1 MNNFLEI
8 PIRSQVCLTPNT
20 CYPVQTYLPGWL
32 VIGLAVLTF
41 LTVKNSIK

>member
-8 PIRSQVCLTPNT
+8 PIRSEVCLNPQT
-20 CYPVQTYLPGWL
+20 CYPVQTYLPSWL

>member
-8 PIRSQVCLTPNT
+8 PIRSQVCLTPST

-32 VIGLAVLTF
+32 TIGLIAIAF
-41 LTVKNSIK
+41 LTIRNTIK